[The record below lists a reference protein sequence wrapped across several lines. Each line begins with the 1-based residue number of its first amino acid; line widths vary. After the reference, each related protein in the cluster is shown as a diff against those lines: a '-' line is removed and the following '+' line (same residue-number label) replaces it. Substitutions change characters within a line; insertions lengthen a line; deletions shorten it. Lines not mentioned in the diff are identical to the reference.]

1 MKSFDVVHS
10 PLRVDGR
17 DAVPHPLLIEASAGS
32 GKTWTLAHLASR
44 LLIEDDIDPS
54 TMLVVTFT
62 RDAARNLRSRV
73 RDQLRSVVTFLENPE
88 ANWASFERKTRDEL
102 LGVEEE
108 KIELVLSS
116 DWRQVYR
123 HLDEATCT
131 AWLARGLRKLGELD
145 GLRAQTIHSFAQDY
159 SDMPA
164 RQIMTGDRLKAQAFN
179 EVLAS
184 AVRKSPDLYLQLSQ
198 ISLVE
203 LIEKLA
209 FDYYDAGGRGPHVPL
224 PPTLRLVP
232 SEADLVD
239 DPHRDVALFS
249 RMIVED
255 TSRRY
260 VELLEAAGLTT
271 FGDLLVALRRRLDGP
286 HGRAFKQEMR
296 HNFRVVMI
304 DEFQDTDPLQWSIF
318 EDLFKG
324 APETRLVMVGDPK
337 QAIYAFRSG
346 SVDTFLAVRDQCERD
361 GVPISTLNF
370 NHRSTQGV
378 LDAVNTVFRGAS
390 FTYPVSS
397 ATSSTI
403 TFEPASAW
411 PQSMDKS
418 TNLLATSDLSASLH
432 VRAGKYEA
440 KSDTTEEDVV
450 RYVQL
455 LHERGEKYS
464 DIAVLCYTNRQCLM
478 VQSQLRANHIPSVS
492 SSDDDVFKSPAA
504 LHLRLLLA
512 ALAEPDHVA
521 YTAALA
527 MTWFREIENLH
538 VQVNEVVSDF
548 ARFGVS
554 AVVRF
559 IRSQQVMETT
569 LATRDGER
577 NITDLLHL
585 TEALARECRDIRAL
599 PLLLT
604 WLDAARETQSS
615 DEKVEAR
622 RLETESDAVQIM
634 TIHKS
639 KGLEFSTVLLPYMLR
654 QFPNIERSTRE
665 YERLNGIIRWD
676 DPGCV
681 TIDVASLIP
690 WGQVAERKLRRR
702 ADLAAETRRM
712 IYVAMTR
719 AVRHLVTWV
728 LVPTSSGFYKPES
741 PEWIRMFTQRDG
753 EGATSA
759 VVNHPFP
766 VVLSDFVQG
775 SSFAKPT
782 DDVVVE
788 YLRPLW
794 SDIPSIA
801 LSKHGGALPGSAIP
815 RATNKEASEIPVVT
829 AATMTKY
836 VSAPPI
842 PLAFRE
848 RRWSYTQMAERLGEA
863 PSIVALPDSEGFQG
877 DDEYLISDSDAIAS
891 NVKGAFGA
899 LAGKELG
906 RAIHAVLEH
915 SVGQVGVDVIA
926 LAKRELAN
934 EGLAVP
940 GSDSVLYRTLT
951 MSATKPLD
959 YLDGRSLTEIPEGRS
974 VTEMRFMVSLGE
986 VARPEQIRALARA
999 MRQFDDSGADG
1010 RSIFDAYFATLEVAD
1025 GFSEGFAVGSLD
1037 LVFQRDDGSF
1047 VIIDYKTDQMPGEV
1061 RPFAPEKIARYMS
1074 AHDYALQATLYLVAL
1089 HRHLV
1094 RTMPNYDPNV
1104 HLGGAAYFLLR
1115 SAARPEDPDGDGSFH
1130 WRPNPRAIVEASR
1143 TLGDH

>member
-1 MKSFDVVHS
+1 MTPFDVVHS
-10 PLRVDGR
+10 PLRLDGR

-44 LLIEDDIDPS
+44 LLIEDDIDPT

-88 ANWASFERKTRDEL
+88 ANWVAFERKTREEL
-102 LGVEEE
+102 HGIDDD
-108 KIELVLSS
+108 KIALVLTQ
-116 DWRQVYR
+116 DWRQIYR
-123 HLDEATCT
+123 QLDSPTCSE
-131 AWLARGLRKLGELD
+131 WLARGLRKLGELD

-159 SDMPA
+159 SDGPT
-164 RQIMTGDRLKAQAFN
+164 RQIMKGDRLKAQAFN

-184 AVRKSPDLYLQLSQ
+184 AVRKSPDLYRQLSQ

-209 FDYYDAGGRGPHVPL
+209 FDYYDAGGRGSHLPL

-232 SEADLVD
+232 TEADLVD
-239 DPHRDVALFS
+239 DPHREVALFS
-249 RMIVED
+249 RTIVED
-255 TSRRY
+255 TARRY
-260 VELLEAAGLTT
+260 AELLEAAGLTT

-346 SVDTFLAVRDQCERD
+346 SVDTFLAVRDQCERE

-370 NHRSTQGV
+370 NHRSTEGV
-378 LDAVNTVFRGAS
+378 LNAVNTIFRGAS

-403 TFEPASAW
+403 NFESASAW
-411 PQSMDKS
+411 PQSIEKS
-418 TNLLATSDLSASLH
+418 TNLLAAGDLNASVH
-432 VRAGKYEA
+432 IRAGKYES
-440 KSDTTEEDVV
+440 KSDTTEVDVV

-478 VQSQLRANHIPSVS
+478 VQSQLRANQIPSVS

-512 ALAEPDHVA
+512 ALAEPEHVA

-527 MTWFREIENLH
+527 MTWFREIDNLH
-538 VQVNEVVSDF
+538 VQINEVVSDF
-548 ARFGVS
+548 AHFGVS

-559 IRSQQVMETT
+559 IRRQQVMETT

-604 WLDAARETQSS
+604 WLDAARETESS

-654 QFPNIERSTRE
+654 QFPSIERSTRE
-665 YERLNGIIRWD
+665 HERLNGLIRWD

-690 WGQVAERKLRRR
+690 WGHVAERRVRRR

-719 AVRHLVTWV
+719 AVRHLVVWV
-728 LVPTSSGFYKPES
+728 LVPTPSGFYKPES
-741 PEWIRMFTQRDG
+741 PEWVRMFTQRDG
-753 EGATSA
+753 EGSSSS
-759 VVNHPFP
+759 VRNHPFSE
-766 VVLSDFVQG
+766 VLAGYVEG
-775 SSFAKPT
+775 SSFPKPT
-782 DDVVVE
+782 DDVVFE
-788 YLRPLW
+788 FLTPLW
-794 SDIPSIA
+794 SDITCIA
-801 LSKHGGALPGSAIP
+801 LSKHGSPLPGRGTPGGELTDGADLP
-815 RATNKEASEIPVVT
+815 ALEPEVVT
-829 AATMTKY
+829 KY
-836 VSAPPI
+836 ASASPI
-842 PLAFRE
+842 AMPFRE
-848 RRWSYTQMAERLGEA
+848 RRWSYTQMAERLGDA
-863 PSIVALPDSEGFQG
+863 PSIAALPDSEGFQG
-877 DDEYLISDSDAIAS
+877 DDEFLPQESDAIAV
-891 NVKGAFGA
+891 NVKGAFGS

-915 SVGQVGVDVIA
+915 SVGHVGVDIIA
-926 LAKRELAN
+926 LAQRELAN

-940 GSDSVLYRTLT
+940 GNDSVLYHTLT
-951 MSATKPLD
+951 MAATTPLA
-959 YLDGRSLTEIPEGRS
+959 YLDGRSLTQIPEGRS

-986 VARPEQIRALARA
+986 TTRPEQIRALARA
-999 MRQFDDSGADG
+999 MREFDDSGADG
-1010 RSIFDAYFATLEVAD
+1010 CSIFDAYFATLEVAD

-1047 VIIDYKTDQMPGEV
+1047 VIIDYKTDQMPGEI

-1094 RTMPNYDPNV
+1094 RTMSEYTPES

-1115 SAARPEDPDGDGSFH
+1115 SAARPEDPAEDGSFH

-1143 TLGDH
+1143 ALGDH

>member
-1 MKSFDVVHS
+1 MKPFDVVHS
-10 PLRVDGR
+10 PLRLEGR

-44 LLIEDDIDPS
+44 LLIEDDIDP
-54 TMLVVTFT
+54 TAMLVVTFT

-88 ANWASFERKTRDEL
+88 ANWASFERKTRDDL
-102 LGVEEE
+102 LGVPEE
-108 KIELVLSS
+108 KIALVLTQ

-123 HLDEATCT
+123 HLDAPTC
-131 AWLARGLRKLGELD
+131 AEWLTRGRRKLGELD

-159 SDMPA
+159 SDAPT

-184 AVRKSPDLYLQLSQ
+184 AVRKSPDLYRQLSQ

-209 FDYYDAGGRGPHVPL
+209 FDYYDAGGRGSHVPL
-224 PPTLRLVP
+224 PSTLRLVP
-232 SEADLVD
+232 SEGDLVE

-370 NHRSTQGV
+370 NHRSTEGV

-390 FTYPVSS
+390 FTYPTASAASS
-397 ATSSTI
+397 SI
-403 TFEPASAW
+403 TFEPARAW
-411 PQSMDKS
+411 PQSIEQS
-418 TNLLATSDLSASLH
+418 VNLLADDEVTASVH

-478 VQSQLRANHIPSVS
+478 IQSQLRANHIPSVS

-512 ALAEPDHVA
+512 ALAEPEHVA

-527 MTWFREIENLH
+527 MTWFREIDNLH
-538 VQVNEVVSDF
+538 VEINEVVSDF

-559 IRSQQVMETT
+559 VRSQQVMETT

-604 WLDAARETQSS
+604 WLDAARETESS

-654 QFPNIERSTRE
+654 QFPSIERSTRE
-665 YERLNGIIRWD
+665 YERLNGLIRWD
-676 DPGCV
+676 APGCV

-690 WGQVAERKLRRR
+690 WGQVAERKGRRR

-719 AVRHLVTWV
+719 AVRHLVAWV
-728 LVPTSSGFYKPES
+728 LVPTPSGFYKPES
-741 PEWIRMFTQRDG
+741 PEWVRMFTQR
-753 EGATSA
+753 EGLGVESSVA
-759 VVNHPFP
+759 NFPFLEL
-766 VVLSDFVQG
+766 LSNFVES
-775 SSFAKPT
+775 SSFPKPT
-782 DDVVVE
+782 DEVVFE
-788 YLRPLW
+788 YLTPLW
-794 SDIPSIA
+794 SEIPSIA
-801 LSKHGGALPGSAIP
+801 PSKPGSTLPGSGVPAREP
-815 RATNKEASEIPVVT
+815 HG
-829 AATMTKY
+829 AAEVPAAVDPAVTKY
-836 VSAPPI
+836 VSATPI

-877 DDEYLISDSDAIAS
+877 DDEYLTDDSDAIAS
-891 NVKGAFGA
+891 SVKGAFGS

-915 SVGQVGVDVIA
+915 SVGQVGVDVIT

-940 GSDSVLYRTLT
+940 GNDSVLYRTLT
-951 MSATKPLD
+951 TAATTPLA
-959 YLDGRSLTEIPEGRS
+959 YLDGRSLTEIPEARS

-986 VARPEQIRALARA
+986 TTRPEQIRALARA

-1010 RSIFDAYFATLEVAD
+1010 RSIFDAYFATLELAD

-1047 VIIDYKTDQMPGEV
+1047 VIIDYKTDQMPGDV

-1094 RTMPNYDPNV
+1094 RTMPNYEPDI

-1115 SAARPEDPDGDGSFH
+1115 SAARPEDPIGDGSFH
-1130 WRPNPRAIVEASR
+1130 WRPNSRAIVEASR